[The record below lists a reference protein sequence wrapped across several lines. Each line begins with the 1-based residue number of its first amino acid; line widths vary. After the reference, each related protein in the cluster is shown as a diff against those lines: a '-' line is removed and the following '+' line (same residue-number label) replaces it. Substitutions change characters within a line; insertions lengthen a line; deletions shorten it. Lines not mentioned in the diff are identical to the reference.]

1 MGLPVKT
8 ANAEMDE
15 LAREDNQQSMVNS
28 PHGIQAGM
36 GIK

>member
-8 ANAEMDE
+8 ADAEMDE
-15 LAREDNQQSMVNS
+15 LAGEDNQRSVANS